1 MTITPLHGHSRPHRR
16 ATRSERLSITTRS
29 WGRKADRHIAVS
41 VFGEVDACNAKEF
54 AVAVCEAAAGHAAVV
69 VDLSALSFLA
79 VDGIAGLHAINAQ
92 LIRHDVTWTVV
103 PGRPVARLLDLC
115 DPEGVI
121 PRAQT
126 VVEPTAAE
134 PA

>member
-16 ATRSERLSITTRS
+16 ATRAERLSVTTRS
-29 WGRKADRHIAVS
+29 WGRKADRHITVS

-54 AVAVCEAAAGHAAVV
+54 AVAVCEAAAGHTVV
-69 VDLSALSFLA
+69 EVDLSGLSFLA

-92 LIRHDVTWTVV
+92 LIRHDVSWTVV
-103 PGRPVARLLDLC
+103 PGRPVERLLELC

-121 PRAQT
+121 PRVQAAD
-126 VVEPTAAE
+126 EPTEAE